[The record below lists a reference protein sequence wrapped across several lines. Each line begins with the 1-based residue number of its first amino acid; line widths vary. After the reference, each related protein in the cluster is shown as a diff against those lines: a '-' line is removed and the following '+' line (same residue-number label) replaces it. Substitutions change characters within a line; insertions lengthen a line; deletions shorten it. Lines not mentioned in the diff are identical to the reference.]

1 MNSGIAARF
10 RAVQLILGASEK
22 GVEMDPSCPYLEPT
36 QVSQGEKPKACRVYT
51 IVRELGNLAL
61 YLWYKGCLLFQSLTG
76 IAGRSDKGVPTV

>member
-1 MNSGIAARF
+1 MKAGIATRF
-10 RAVQLILGASEK
+10 RVVRLILGVTEK
-22 GVEMDPSCPYLEPT
+22 GVGMDPSCPYLEPT

>member
-1 MNSGIAARF
+1 MKSGIAARF
-10 RAVQLILGASEK
+10 RAVQPIFGASEK
-22 GVEMDPSCPYLEPT
+22 GVEKDSLCPYLEPT
-36 QVSQGEKPKACRVYT
+36 QVSLGEEPKACRVYT